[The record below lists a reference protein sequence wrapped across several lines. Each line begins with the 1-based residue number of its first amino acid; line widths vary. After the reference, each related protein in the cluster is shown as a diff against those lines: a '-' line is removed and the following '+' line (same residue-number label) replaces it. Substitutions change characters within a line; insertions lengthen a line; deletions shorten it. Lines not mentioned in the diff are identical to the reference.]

1 MKDMIAPATVE
12 NHQMDHALG
21 VDGNGCAAGLVSISL
36 VMGAMERLVVR
47 VDMNVLKSQVGR

>member
-1 MKDMIAPATVE
+1 MKDMIAPAIVE
-12 NHQMDHALG
+12 TKLDHALG

-47 VDMNVLKSQVGR
+47 IDLNVLKSQVGH